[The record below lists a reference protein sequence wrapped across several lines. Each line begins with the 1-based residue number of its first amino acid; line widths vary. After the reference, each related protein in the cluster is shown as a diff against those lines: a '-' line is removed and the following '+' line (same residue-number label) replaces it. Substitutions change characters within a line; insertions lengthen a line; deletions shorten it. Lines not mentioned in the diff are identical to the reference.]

1 MKIKI
6 CIIGLGYVGLP
17 LACGLAKKFN
27 VTGYD
32 INKKRINDL
41 NQLIDTTHEV
51 SAKQLKNKN
60 LKFTSKRKDIID
72 PNFFI
77 ITVPTPVNKK
87 NKPDLKPLIS
97 ASKFVGKMIKKK
109 SIVVYESTVYPGTT
123 ENICV
128 PIIEKNSK
136 LVRNKDFYFGYSPE
150 RINPGDKKHTLEK
163 IKKVVS
169 GSNDYSTEIINK
181 VYKSVITAGTFVTK
195 DIITAESAK
204 IIENTQRDLNIAFM
218 NELSMIFKK
227 LNVNTYDV
235 LEAAKTK
242 WNFLNFKPGLVGGHC
257 INVDPYY
264 LTHLAEKIGIKP
276 RVILSGRKI
285 NDQMANEV
293 VTRVKKKLDEINKIK
308 SKKYKNLLI
317 LGLTFKENCPD
328 IRNSQVFKIIDYSK
342 NYFNKIE
349 VYDDHCNFFEIPN
362 IYRENLIKKL
372 SKSKKYNA
380 IIIAVAHS
388 TFKKIGSDKIKKML
402 KHRGVVFDVK
412 RLFSDEQSFSSL

>member
-27 VTGYD
+27 VIGYD

-87 NKPDLKPLIS
+87 NKPDLKPLLS
-97 ASKFVGKMIKKK
+97 ASKFVGQMIKKK

-128 PIIEKNSK
+128 PIIEKISK
-136 LVRNKDFYFGYSPE
+136 LVGNKDFYFGYSPE

-218 NELSMIFKK
+218 NELSMIFK
-227 LNVNTYDV
+227 N
-235 LEAAKTK
+235 
-242 WNFLNFKPGLVGGHC
+242 
-257 INVDPYY
+257 
-264 LTHLAEKIGIKP
+264 
-276 RVILSGRKI
+276 
-285 NDQMANEV
+285 
-293 VTRVKKKLDEINKIK
+293 
-308 SKKYKNLLI
+308 
-317 LGLTFKENCPD
+317 
-328 IRNSQVFKIIDYSK
+328 
-342 NYFNKIE
+342 
-349 VYDDHCNFFEIPN
+349 
-362 IYRENLIKKL
+362 
-372 SKSKKYNA
+372 
-380 IIIAVAHS
+380 
-388 TFKKIGSDKIKKML
+388 
-402 KHRGVVFDVK
+402 
-412 RLFSDEQSFSSL
+412 

>member
-27 VTGYD
+27 VIGYD

-87 NKPDLKPLIS
+87 NKPDLKPLLS
-97 ASKFVGKMIKKK
+97 ASKFVGQMIKKK

-128 PIIEKNSK
+128 PIIEKISK
-136 LVRNKDFYFGYSPE
+136 LVGNKDFYFGYSPE

-235 LEAAKTK
+235 LEAANTK

-276 RVILSGRKI
+276 KVILSGRKI

-293 VTRVKKKLDEINKIK
+293 VTRVKKNLMESIKLKRKIQKFINSWI
-308 SKKYKNLLI
+308 N
-317 LGLTFKENCPD
+317 
-328 IRNSQVFKIIDYSK
+328 V
-342 NYFNKIE
+342 
-349 VYDDHCNFFEIPN
+349 
-362 IYRENLIKKL
+362 
-372 SKSKKYNA
+372 
-380 IIIAVAHS
+380 
-388 TFKKIGSDKIKKML
+388 
-402 KHRGVVFDVK
+402 
-412 RLFSDEQSFSSL
+412 